1 MHAEITIDDRPHALA
16 CYGEVAALRKL
27 RQSLEAARTEAI
39 ALKKLL
45 GDYAMCDVLA
55 QTEGAIE
62 ATDYEIK
69 QRTEAL
75 DVWDSRHEP
84 TPVRMKIW
92 HEGGVL

>member
-1 MHAEITIDDRPHALA
+1 MPAEITIDDRPHALA

-27 RQSLEAARTEAI
+27 RQSLEASRTEAI

-55 QTEGAIE
+55 QIEGAIE
-62 ATDYEIK
+62 ATDYEID
-69 QRTEAL
+69 QRNAAL

-84 TPVRMKIW
+84 TPVRMKAW
-92 HEGGVL
+92 LEGQLI

>member
-1 MHAEITIDDRPHALA
+1 MSAEITVDTGLTALA
-16 CYGEVAALRKL
+16 CHGEVAALRKL
-27 RQSLEAARTEAI
+27 RRSLEAARTEAI

-92 HEGGVL
+92 HEGRVI